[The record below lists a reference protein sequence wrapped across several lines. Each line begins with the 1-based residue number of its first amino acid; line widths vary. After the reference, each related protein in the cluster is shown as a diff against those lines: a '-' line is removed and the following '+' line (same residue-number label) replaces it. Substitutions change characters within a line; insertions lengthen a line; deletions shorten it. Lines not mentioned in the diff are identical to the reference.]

1 MAVVCYSVLCSRKP
15 NSRSTVQRESSC
27 KYQVLAL
34 MLWTVTAD
42 FFFGLF
48 YVCLFILLC
57 FVLPT
62 SACISSYGFVV
73 FCWYIVPVTRRKPDS
88 IPERSTITYK
98 LNPNVCVETHP
109 MSTLMVQILAKHRRH
124 TKHI

>member
-1 MAVVCYSVLCSRKP
+1 MQIPSFSSDAVDSNSRLFFWFVLC
-15 NSRSTVQRESSC
+15 
-27 KYQVLAL
+27 
-34 MLWTVTAD
+34 
-42 FFFGLF
+42 LF
-48 YVCLFILLC
+48 VLLC

-73 FCWYIVPVTRRKPDS
+73 FCWYIVPVTWRKPDS